1 MDNTKTFTDFL
12 ENIKVQGRD
21 KISKRYKRITKA
33 LNKKFYDTE
42 DEIKHSLQIGS
53 YGRKTAIKDVS
64 DLDMIFEI
72 SEDDFKKYNNR
83 AHNGQSDLLQDV
95 KNAICA
101 SYSST
106 SIRGDRQVVVVEFT
120 DYMIEVC
127 PAYLLE
133 DSSYKYPDAKDGGSW
148 KITKPRQ
155 EINELKD
162 FNSDCNDNVRRLA
175 RMVRA
180 WKNKNGV
187 EMGGLLIDT
196 FAYDFFKENDDLQK
210 SDIANFDNVLLKFF
224 EYLKSRNEHQ
234 KYWYAPGSRQKVYKK
249 KNFIKKAK
257 KAFENIQEAI
267 ENSDKDNVYGIWR
280 KVFGNVFPYPQ
291 TVLESST
298 NYTRFEQF
306 IEDLHPVDIRNSLKI
321 DCLISQKG
329 FREMLLSQIPF
340 IKSTKKLKFYIKSTD
355 VVEPYEVKWKVKNKG
370 EIAKKRNMLRG
381 QIHDDNGS
389 HTRNENSN
397 FSGEHYVECY
407 IIKKGICVARDRIT
421 VPISI
426 A

>member
-1 MDNTKTFTDFL
+1 MNNTKTFTDFL

-33 LNKKFYDTE
+33 LNKKFYEDE

-53 YGRKTAIKDVS
+53 YGRKSAIKDVS
-64 DLDMIFEI
+64 DLDIIFEI

-83 AHNGQSDLLQDV
+83 THNGQSDLLQDV
-95 KNAICA
+95 KNAICNT
-101 SYSST
+101 YSST
-106 SIRGDRQVVVVEFT
+106 RIRGDRQVVVVEFT
-120 DYMIEVC
+120 DYVIEVC

-155 EINELKD
+155 EISEIKD
-162 FNSDCNDNVRRLA
+162 FNTECNDNVRRLA
-175 RMVRA
+175 KMIRA

-187 EMGGLLIDT
+187 EIGGLLIDT
-196 FAYDFFKENDDLQK
+196 FAYDFFKEYEDLQQ
-210 SDIANFDNVLLKFF
+210 SGIAEFDNVLLNFF

-234 KYWYAPGSRQKVYKK
+234 KYWYAPGSKQKVFKK
-249 KNFIKKAK
+249 RSFIKKAK

-267 ENSDKDNVYGIWR
+267 EKSDKDNVYGIWR
-280 KVFGNVFPYPQ
+280 RLFGNVFPYPQ
-291 TVLESST
+291 AVLESSV

-306 IEDLHPVDIRNSLKI
+306 IENLYPLDIRNSLKI
-321 DCLISQKG
+321 DCIISQKG
-329 FREMLLSQIPF
+329 FRDMLLSQIPF
-340 IKSTKKLKFYIKSTD
+340 IRSTKKLKFYIKNTD
-355 VVEPYEVKWKVKNKG
+355 VLSPYEVKWKVKNKG

-381 QIHDDNGS
+381 EIHNDTG
-389 HTRNENSN
+389 TQTKIENSN

-407 IIKKGICVARDRIT
+407 IIKNGICVARDRT
-421 VPISI
+421 NVPISI
-426 A
+426 T